1 MGRELEVDCISKH
14 ATHRKY
20 KSMTLWYHHAN
31 LSHDSLQKCENA
43 RALTQIQIS
52 TAISRIKQTNPGSED
67 TPGRQL
73 STACQQSNA

>member
-52 TAISRIKQTNPGSED
+52 TAISRIKQNPGSQD

-73 STACQQSNA
+73 LTACQQSNK